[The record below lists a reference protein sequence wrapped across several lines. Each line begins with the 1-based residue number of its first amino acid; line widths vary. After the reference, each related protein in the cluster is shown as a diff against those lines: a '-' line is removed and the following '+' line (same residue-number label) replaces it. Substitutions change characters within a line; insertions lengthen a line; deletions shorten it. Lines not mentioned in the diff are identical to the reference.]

1 MSRLWSCFAGRQVN
15 WSIVAIALCAS
26 PGHAATDAEAY
37 WFGPAL
43 GAGAGLV
50 WPSRLGVLA
59 EYQYFTARKD
69 AYDSYYGREVGYWH
83 QQSAGTY
90 LTWQSGRTGR
100 GFFAMAGLI
109 WQWRNAQL
117 QWDWGKITDQRSYLT
132 TGLELGYWWPAWHN
146 GGLAFSVK
154 ATGPLSYTEGQVE
167 TIEILTQLSA
177 GMVADMA
184 FGKKMEKRR

>member
-1 MSRLWSCFAGRQVN
+1 VFYVR
-15 WSIVAIALCAS
+15 ALV
-26 PGHAATDAEAY
+26 HAATDAEAY
-37 WFGPAL
+37 WFGPVV

-50 WPSRLGVLA
+50 WPSRWGVLA

-69 AYDSYYGREVGYWH
+69 AIDSYYGREVGYWH

-100 GFFAMAGLI
+100 GFFAMAGLV
-109 WQWRNAQL
+109 WQWRRAKL
-117 QWDWGKITDQRSYLT
+117 EWDFGEIFDNRSFLT
-132 TGLELGYWWPAWHN
+132 AAVELGYRWPAWHN

-154 ATGPLSYTEGQVE
+154 ATGPLSYTDGPVE

-177 GMVADMA
+177 GIAADIA
-184 FGKKMEKRR
+184 LGKTMKKRR